1 MFFTQLSSDSRVWV
15 YQSNRPFS
23 EDEKQQ
29 LVESFKLFTDSW
41 SAHGSKLTADAC
53 LIYDYFVVLAV
64 DEKIASASGCSIDSS
79 VNFIKQI
86 GAEFSIDFFN
96 RLQIVIE
103 KEGEIK
109 MIAFSE
115 LDQFLD
121 WNVFDTL
128 VSSVQELNESFLVPV
143 KESRFAFSI

>member
-1 MFFTQLSSDSRVWV
+1 MYFPQLSSDSRVWV

-23 EDEKQQ
+23 ELEKQQ
-29 LVESFKLFTDSW
+29 LTESFKLFTDSW
-41 SAHGSKLTADAC
+41 SAHGSKLAADAC
-53 LIYDYFVVLAV
+53 LIHDYFVVLTV
-64 DEKIASASGCSIDSS
+64 DEKVASASGCSIDSS
-79 VNFIKQI
+79 VNFIKKI
-86 GAEFSIDFFN
+86 GSEFSIDFFN
-96 RLQIVIE
+96 RLKIVIE

-128 VSSVQELNESFLVPV
+128 VATVNELNESFVVPV
-143 KESRFAFSI
+143 KESRFILS